1 MSKIKITQQQ
11 MRKLQESLNESVIVE
26 QTLDQVKEIQSR
38 LKKCFSTASISSSR
52 TASLG
57 NIFLASSTDS
67 ILPLMGLF
75 CITQTAA

>member
-38 LKKCFSTASISSSR
+38 LKKCFNAN
-52 TASLG
+52 LG
-57 NIFLASSTDS
+57 NSGPNKDGVDGIAGKLTKQAIEQFTDYR
-67 ILPLMGLF
+67 F
-75 CITQTAA
+75 